1 MNTNS
6 ITCKSCS
13 NVFTG
18 KFCNNCGEKLYNDH
32 DKSLK
37 HLFDDVFHFFTHFD
51 NKFLKTVKLVLFKP
65 GYLSSQYCEGIR
77 KPYFKPV
84 SLFIICV
91 ILYLLFP
98 FFSGLN
104 MQFGT
109 YHSSNYT
116 YAPFVQP
123 AIQQKLQNNAIS
135 IDQLATRYN
144 QASPKFAKVMILL
157 YLPLS
162 ALALSILFS
171 RRKKYYFDHFIL
183 STELNSF
190 YILIGFLVVPIF
202 AYAMISVWPAS
213 ERFFKDGSVFFKMVL
228 GLYLVVF
235 AVALRRFY
243 KERWIWIV
251 IKAIIFLLLFM
262 FVIRFLYNL
271 LLFYLVMLFI

>member
-123 AIQQKLQNNAIS
+123 VIQQKLQNNAIS
-135 IDQLATRYN
+135 IDQLAARYN

-162 ALALSILFS
+162 ALALSILFY

-213 ERFFKDGSVFFKMVL
+213 ERFFKDGSVFFKIVL

-235 AVALRRFY
+235 AVAMRRFY
-243 KERWIWIV
+243 KEKWIWIV